1 MKDMIIT
8 KDEIVAAAAEI
19 IRSTYNP
26 AFSPD
31 ERRGMKYALQVLSDN
46 TQMGS
51 QLSEL
56 FKICAKS
63 IPVSRNASKY
73 YNPLHDLIYEIK
85 IRGIVE

>member
-8 KDEIVAAAAEI
+8 KDEIVAAAVEI

-63 IPVSRNASKY
+63 IPVSRKRSKY
-73 YNPLHDLIYEIK
+73 DSAYLELSERLGK
-85 IRGIVE
+85 IE

>member
-1 MKDMIIT
+1 MKDMLIT

-19 IRSTYNP
+19 IRSSYNP

-46 TQMGS
+46 MQMGS

-56 FKICAKS
+56 FKICAKA
-63 IPVSRNASKY
+63 IPVSCKASKY
-73 YNPLHDLIYEIK
+73 YSPLHDLICEIK
-85 IRGIVE
+85 IRGLSE